1 MPKTA
6 IPLVPVSTLI
16 VRLQALLAFWEGI
29 EPGVLPDETIA
40 RVAELDFTIDVENT
54 LREVTPNPEES
65 RQLREL
71 LQKLIHHAG
80 DDRVRQRAEELLEKG
95 W

>member
-6 IPLVPVSTLI
+6 IKIVPVSTLI
-16 VRLQALLAFWEGI
+16 VRLKAF
-29 EPGVLPDETIA
+29 
-40 RVAELDFTIDVENT
+40 VAYRDDNELDAYQAFDCATECGYILDVENT

-65 RQLREL
+65 RQLRAL
-71 LQKLIHHAG
+71 LQKLVYYAG
-80 DDRVRQRAEELLEKG
+80 DDRVRLRAEELLEKG